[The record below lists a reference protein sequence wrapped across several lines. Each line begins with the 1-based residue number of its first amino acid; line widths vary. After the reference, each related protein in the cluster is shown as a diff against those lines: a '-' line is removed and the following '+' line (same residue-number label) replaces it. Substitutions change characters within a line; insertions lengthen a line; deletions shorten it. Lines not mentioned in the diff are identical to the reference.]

1 MIKTIKTNQE
11 NVKLTIF
18 SSTEDSF
25 LVTSTL
31 VEKDGH
37 ALLINAKVTQSDASI
52 ISDYITQNNL
62 ILDKIFTL
70 HGDPDYYFGLETIK
84 ASHPHAIAYSTKDS
98 VEHIVHSV
106 LGKLSVWGGI
116 LKENAPKNVVLPKIY
131 TEKTI
136 DFQGL
141 TFEIIG
147 LNEKRINIYNKDLSL
162 LIGGIDTFNEC
173 HVFLADTKSEVEM
186 NSWIESLKELEN
198 LNVQT
203 VIPGHGV
210 IGDNLNSS
218 IFSSTIKY
226 LEIAIKA
233 AKESSNSAEF
243 IQKLDASYPSDYPN
257 RNVLELSAK
266 VVMNEIPWG

>member
-37 ALLINAKVTQSDASI
+37 ALLINAKFTQSDAFV

-70 HGDPDYYFGLETIK
+70 HGDPDYYFGLKTIK

-106 LGKLSVWGGI
+106 LGKLSGSDPNVWS
-116 LKENAPKNVVLPKIY
+116 
-131 TEKTI
+131 
-136 DFQGL
+136 
-141 TFEIIG
+141 TFYMIF
-147 LNEKRINIYNKDLSL
+147 L
-162 LIGGIDTFNEC
+162 LI
-173 HVFLADTKSEVEM
+173 
-186 NSWIESLKELEN
+186 
-198 LNVQT
+198 
-203 VIPGHGV
+203 
-210 IGDNLNSS
+210 
-218 IFSSTIKY
+218 
-226 LEIAIKA
+226 
-233 AKESSNSAEF
+233 SSNSTGV
-243 IQKLDASYPSDYPN
+243 KYPIFS
-257 RNVLELSAK
+257 
-266 VVMNEIPWG
+266 

>member
-37 ALLINAKVTQSDASI
+37 ALLINAKFTQSDASI

-70 HGDPDYYFGLETIK
+70 HGDPDYYFGLKTIK

-147 LNEKRINIYNKDLSL
+147 LNEKRINIYNKDFAE
-162 LIGGIDTFNEC
+162 ID
-173 HVFLADTKSEVEM
+173 EVTTQ
-186 NSWIESLKELEN
+186 NALK
-198 LNVQT
+198 
-203 VIPGHGV
+203 
-210 IGDNLNSS
+210 
-218 IFSSTIKY
+218 IF
-226 LEIAIKA
+226 A
-233 AKESSNSAEF
+233 
-243 IQKLDASYPSDYPN
+243 
-257 RNVLELSAK
+257 
-266 VVMNEIPWG
+266 